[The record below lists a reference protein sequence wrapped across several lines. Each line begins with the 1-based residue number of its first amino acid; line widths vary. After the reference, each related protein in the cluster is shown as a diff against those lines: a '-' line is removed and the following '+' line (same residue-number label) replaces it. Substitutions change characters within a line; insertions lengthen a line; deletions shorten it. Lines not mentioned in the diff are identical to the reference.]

1 MILNRGQ
8 GKNFNAGVYEWI
20 YLYLSGGR
28 LRSMELRHHKIYFAV
43 RTYSHFRVNKEVLI
57 RIIILANIT
66 IYCYK
71 KTTQN
76 QISGGLFIKV

>member
-1 MILNRGQ
+1 
-8 GKNFNAGVYEWI
+8 
-20 YLYLSGGR
+20 
-28 LRSMELRHHKIYFAV
+28 MEPRHHKIYFAV
-43 RTYSHFRVNKEVLI
+43 RTYSYFGVNKEVLI